1 MPKLSGNK
9 GEWSEIYVFLRALAV
24 GKLYAADENLNKVD
38 DVFYNIINIVRNE
51 NIGVLEF
58 RVDKVTNM
66 ITVYNTMAL
75 ENDIDIKTLST
86 MIGHISAETTLN
98 IYSHITDTMQQ
109 QASVR
114 IDREI
119 GGTDAQMPE
128 PKPTKASEPAPTK
141 ATPEKE
147 FIRQDTRGMRGKARL
162 ADQNH
167 ESGNRRDEKTSEKRI
182 THRGATVRG
191 RPSKFASEEAKK
203 SQIG

>member
-86 MIGHISAETTLN
+86 MIVHISAETTLN

-109 QASVR
+109 QASAR

-128 PKPTKASEPAPTK
+128 PEPPKAKPTPTK

-147 FIRQDTRGMRGKARL
+147 FIRQDTRGMRGKARR
-162 ADQNH
+162 ADKNH
-167 ESGNRRDEKTSEKRI
+167 ESRNR
-182 THRGATVRG
+182 
-191 RPSKFASEEAKK
+191 
-203 SQIG
+203 

>member
-98 IYSHITDTMQQ
+98 IYNSHITDTMQQ

-147 FIRQDTRGMRGKARL
+147 FIRQDTRGMRGKARR
-162 ADQNH
+162 ADKNH
-167 ESGNRRDEKTSEKRI
+167 ESRNR
-182 THRGATVRG
+182 
-191 RPSKFASEEAKK
+191 
-203 SQIG
+203 

>member
-98 IYSHITDTMQQ
+98 IYSHITDTMN
-109 QASVR
+109 SR
-114 IDREI
+114 H
-119 GGTDAQMPE
+119 P
-128 PKPTKASEPAPTK
+128 
-141 ATPEKE
+141 
-147 FIRQDTRGMRGKARL
+147 
-162 ADQNH
+162 
-167 ESGNRRDEKTSEKRI
+167 
-182 THRGATVRG
+182 
-191 RPSKFASEEAKK
+191 
-203 SQIG
+203 